1 MGIKSSNFL
10 QCADDAP
17 MVVLGGPGGNQAAFT
32 RGNSPDYKKKTHL
45 EIRDLD
51 NTSVTDMSAVATA
64 TVVQR
69 TFSVTMLN

>member
-1 MGIKSSNFL
+1 MMHLWWYWGAQVATELRSHMETPLS
-10 QCADDAP
+10 
-17 MVVLGGPGGNQAAFT
+17 T
-32 RGNSPDYKKKTHL
+32 RKKTHL

-51 NTSVTDMSAVATA
+51 KTSATDMPAVATA